1 MLKQAKFPYIGKML
15 TNVLKNGLLSVS
27 KKPDHDLIFIRHAES
42 EFNTAC

>member
-1 MLKQAKFPYIGKML
+1 MLKQANLSSFGKQL
-15 TNVLKNGLLSVS
+15 TAVLKNGLLSVS